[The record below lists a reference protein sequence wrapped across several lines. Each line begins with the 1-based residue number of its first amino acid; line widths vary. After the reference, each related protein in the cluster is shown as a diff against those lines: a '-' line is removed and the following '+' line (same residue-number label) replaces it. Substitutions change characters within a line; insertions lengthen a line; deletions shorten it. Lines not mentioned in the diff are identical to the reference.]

1 MLPGLS
7 RALRRPK
14 EHARRALYPVQRRL
28 RFGREPNPRTR
39 SAIML
44 FDPSVRY
51 GGWIDR
57 VKGVVSTYHLA
68 SVTDRN
74 FRLYAGPTFPIDGLI
89 EPATFDWRIKPE
101 EIRWNP
107 LNARFHV
114 SRDQRTKDFSALVR
128 TRARNVF
135 VDTNLDYLPVLN
147 ESLDARAVRELWARH
162 FRALFKPA
170 RALAERIDEFA
181 RPKATAVHAR
191 FTGLLG
197 DFRDVVDNAL
207 PAAERDALL
216 AACVDR
222 LRTVAKDVR
231 GPLFVFS
238 DSPRFLERA
247 REAVPAAIVL
257 PGTPAHVDRTDDARA
272 ALEKTL
278 LDFYV
283 MAACER
289 IVLLCVGPMY
299 RSAFSRYAAY
309 VNAAAWEEIT

>member
-1 MLPGLS
+1 M
-7 RALRRPK
+7 
-14 EHARRALYPVQRRL
+14 
-28 RFGREPNPRTR
+28 
-39 SAIML
+39 
-44 FDPSVRY
+44 
-51 GGWIDR
+51 
-57 VKGVVSTYHLA
+57 
-68 SVTDRN
+68 TDRD

-89 EPATFDWRIKPE
+89 EPATFDWRIEPGG
-101 EIRWNP
+101 IRWNP

-114 SRDQRTKDFSALVR
+114 SRDQRSQDFSALVHA
-128 TRARNVF
+128 RALTLF

-147 ESLDARAVRELWARH
+147 ERLDARAIRELWAHH
-162 FRALFKPA
+162 FRTLFKPT
-170 RALAERIDEFA
+170 RALADRVDEFA
-181 RPKATAVHAR
+181 RPQATAVHAR

-207 PAAERDALL
+207 PVAERDVLL
-216 AACVDR
+216 TSCTER
-222 LRTVAKDVR
+222 LRTVAKDVP

-238 DSPRFLERA
+238 DSPLFLERA

-257 PGTPAHVDRTDDARA
+257 PGTPTHVDRSDDARA

-278 LDFYV
+278 LDFFV

-309 VNAAAWEEIT
+309 VNAAAWDEIT